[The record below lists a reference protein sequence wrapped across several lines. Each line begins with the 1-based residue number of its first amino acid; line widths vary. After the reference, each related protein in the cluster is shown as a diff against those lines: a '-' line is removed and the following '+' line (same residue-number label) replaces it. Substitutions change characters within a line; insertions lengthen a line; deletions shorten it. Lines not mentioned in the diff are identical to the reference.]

1 MVPVDIS
8 ECTESSDNQDSEQLT
23 PSWTSCDL
31 IPESPATAL
40 DFLNLTCQ
48 IYALVNLQNWVCPV
62 FQRNHILHHL
72 STNTSIK
79 TSGSNFLVGLTQKKS
94 VTKDVHLQITEGEQK
109 YTQVLLATSALTQA
123 VGIHPLHIVQPTTLG
138 LYGDFCVP
146 NIGFPS
152 SAFSRKKKKSFTAI
166 NQLDCYWCL
175 GWSYTNTRKSWKRGF
190 KWITL
195 DIFMLLTFLCC
206 VLLFRV
212 VS

>member
-138 LYGDFCVP
+138 LYRDFCVP

-152 SAFSRKKKKSFTAI
+152 SAFSRKKKKIFHRHKSTW
-166 NQLDCYWCL
+166 LLLML
-175 GWSYTNTRKSWKRGF
+175 GLKLHKHQE
-190 KWITL
+190 IL
-195 DIFMLLTFLCC
+195 EE
-206 VLLFRV
+206 RV
-212 VS
+212 